1 MSISKPGILVVI
13 ALVCAVLFALPASA
27 AAPLHR
33 VAGGGWGV
41 TGNDVGTDTD
51 VAGDTVHFTCAAV
64 QGADGAW
71 RGEGTF
77 RGHLDGAPIRMHLEF
92 DDGTV
97 DTSSAVF
104 RDAYL
109 YGDAEVWYLGVT
121 STRPFCLM
129 LLQDATGRPNNILVA
144 ALLLGDDQAAGDS
157 RWWLLSPGYG
167 GPVLG
172 GAVTID

>member
-1 MSISKPGILVVI
+1 MRLSKYGILFAL
-13 ALVCAVLFALPASA
+13 ALVCVTVFALPASA
-27 AAPLHR
+27 APPLHR

-41 TGNDVGTDTD
+41 TGDDTGTDTD

-64 QGADGAW
+64 QGADGDW

-77 RGHLDGAPIRMHLEF
+77 RGHLDGAPVRIHLEF

-97 DTSSAVF
+97 GSSSAVY

-109 YGDAEVWYLGVT
+109 YGDAEVSYLGVT

-129 LLQDATGRPNNILVA
+129 LLQDATGKPNNILVA
-144 ALLLGDDQAAGDS
+144 ALLLGDDQAAGDF

-172 GAVTID
+172 GAVNID

>member
-1 MSISKPGILVVI
+1 MSISKTVVLVLV
-13 ALVCAVLFALPASA
+13 ALVCAALLALPVSA
-27 AAPLHR
+27 APPQHR
-33 VAGGGWGV
+33 VTGGGWGV

-64 QGADGAW
+64 QDADGAW

-77 RGHLDGAPIRMHLEF
+77 RGHLDGAPVAIRLDI

-97 DTSSAVF
+97 HTSSAVY

-109 YGDAEVWYLGVT
+109 YGDAEVSYLGGT

-129 LLQDATGRPNNILVA
+129 LLQDATGKPNNILVA
-144 ALLLGDDQAAGDS
+144 ALLLGDDQVAGDF

-172 GAVTID
+172 GAVNID